1 MNFTESQDRAT
12 GELVELVASCLGAER
27 AIHPETAIASTA
39 RLAGSLLLRSFGLPL
54 GKLEPGSVV
63 LSDAANEKG
72 PMLVEILAAYL
83 AGAEVPIQR
92 DQLGGEP
99 ARRGAQPHLSTVQ
112 SLAQLQDEAMAIAER
127 HGLTLEQLAQSAALA
142 TAFLVRECAPR
153 IGAETGFNI
162 ATYGFVEGSK
172 TVPPRSSRP
181 GSGPVPAAARP
192 WYKFW

>member
-1 MNFTESQDRAT
+1 MSFTESQDRAT
-12 GELVELVASCLGAER
+12 GELVALVASCLGAER
-27 AIHPETAIASTA
+27 AIHPETAIASAA
-39 RLAGSLLLRSFGLPL
+39 RLAGSLLLRSCGLPL
-54 GKLEPGSVV
+54 GKLEPGSIV

-72 PMLVEILAAYL
+72 PLLVETLAAYL

-92 DQLGGEP
+92 DKLGGEP
-99 ARRGAQPHLSTVQ
+99 DKRGTPPHLSIVQ

-127 HGLTLEQLAQSAALA
+127 HGLTLEQVAQSAALA
-142 TAFLVRECAPR
+142 TAFMVRECASR

-162 ATYGFVEGSK
+162 AAYGFVEGSK

-181 GSGPVPAAARP
+181 DSGPVPATARP